1 VRTKSTGGTGERG
14 GARAAKATAAKDDLS
29 RDAVVDRALAIADVE
44 GLDAVTIRRLAQ
56 EFGVTP
62 MALYWHVSN
71 KDELLAAMGD
81 RLFAD
86 LDVHAVAG
94 GGRWQHQLRRILAAV
109 VAALRAHPAAALL
122 GAQRILYCDSG
133 REAAERT
140 LELLVHAGFDLD
152 MACDISRHAMQT
164 SVMLVSQQ
172 PGELTTAAE
181 LRETVMAEKRKAI
194 AALPIDRYPLLV
206 ASADGLTSCDDE
218 DGYYRFGIDLFVAGV
233 EGMLRRR

>member
-1 VRTKSTGGTGERG
+1 MRTRT
-14 GARAAKATAAKDDLS
+14 AVKAELS
-29 RDAVVDRALAIADVE
+29 RDTVVDRALAIADVE

-86 LDVHAVAG
+86 LDADAVASTG
-94 GGRWQHQLRRILAAV
+94 PWPQQLRRLVAAV
-109 VAALRAHPAAALL
+109 VGALRAHPAAAVL
-122 GAQRILYCDSG
+122 GSQRILYSDSG
-133 REAAERT
+133 RDLAERA
-140 LELLVHAGFDLD
+140 LELLVRAGFDVG
-152 MACDISRHAMQT
+152 MACDIARHSMQT
-164 SVMLVSQQ
+164 AVMLVTQQ

-181 LRETVMAEKRKAI
+181 LREGLMAEKRAAI
-194 AALPIDRYPLLV
+194 ASLPVDRFPLLA
-206 ASADGLTSCDDE
+206 ASAVAFTSCEDD

-233 EGMLRRR
+233 EGMLPRRASKTR

>member
-1 VRTKSTGGTGERG
+1 VRTRT
-14 GARAAKATAAKDDLS
+14 AVKAELS
-29 RDAVVDRALAIADVE
+29 RDTVVDRALAIADVE

-86 LDVHAVAG
+86 LDADAVASTG
-94 GGRWQHQLRRILAAV
+94 PWPQQLRRLVAAV
-109 VAALRAHPAAALL
+109 VGALRAHPAAAVL
-122 GAQRILYCDSG
+122 GSQRILYSDSG
-133 REAAERT
+133 RDLAERA
-140 LELLVHAGFDLD
+140 LELLVRAGFDVG
-152 MACDISRHAMQT
+152 MACDIARHSMQT
-164 SVMLVSQQ
+164 AVMLVTQQ

-181 LRETVMAEKRKAI
+181 LREGLMAEKRAAI
-194 AALPIDRYPLLV
+194 ASLPVDRFPLLA
-206 ASADGLTSCDDE
+206 ASAVAFTSCEDD

-233 EGMLRRR
+233 EGMLPRRASKTR

>member
-1 VRTKSTGGTGERG
+1 MRTKT
-14 GARAAKATAAKDDLS
+14 AVKAELS
-29 RDAVVDRALAIADVE
+29 RDTVVDRALAIADVE

-86 LDVHAVAG
+86 LDADAVASTG
-94 GGRWQHQLRRILAAV
+94 PWPQQLRRLVAAV
-109 VAALRAHPAAALL
+109 VGALRAHPAAAVL
-122 GAQRILYCDSG
+122 GSQRILYSDSG
-133 REAAERT
+133 RDLAERA
-140 LELLVHAGFDLD
+140 LELLVRAGFDVG
-152 MACDISRHAMQT
+152 MACDIARHSMQT
-164 SVMLVSQQ
+164 AVMLVTQQ

-181 LRETVMAEKRKAI
+181 LREGLMAEKRAAI
-194 AALPIDRYPLLV
+194 ASLPVDRFPLLA
-206 ASADGLTSCDDE
+206 ASAVAFTSCEDN

-233 EGMLRRR
+233 EGMLPRRASKTR

>member
-1 VRTKSTGGTGERG
+1 VRTK
-14 GARAAKATAAKDDLS
+14 TAVKTELS

-86 LDVHAVAG
+86 LDADAVASTG
-94 GGRWQHQLRRILAAV
+94 PWPQQLRRLVAAV
-109 VAALRAHPAAALL
+109 VGALRAHPAAAVL
-122 GAQRILYCDSG
+122 GSQRILYSDSG
-133 REAAERT
+133 RDLAERA
-140 LELLVHAGFDLD
+140 LELLVRAGFDVG
-152 MACDISRHAMQT
+152 MACDIARHSMQT
-164 SVMLVSQQ
+164 AVMLVTQQ

-181 LRETVMAEKRKAI
+181 LREGLMAEKRAAI
-194 AALPIDRYPLLV
+194 ASLPVDRFPLLA
-206 ASADGLTSCDDE
+206 ASAVAFTSCEDD

-233 EGMLRRR
+233 EGMLPRRASKTR